1 MQPALEN
8 APTPE
13 EEDLLFRML
22 RQLDLAPDAS
32 QRSTAQALGISLG
45 RLNAQLRAATQAGL
59 VKVTERNGPDKRQ
72 RFAYSITAR
81 GAAEQLHLRDRF
93 LSRKFAE
100 YDALHAELTGTSSGL
115 NPFQHRTKHM
125 QNSHAPIP
133 ELYVSHES
141 ALKLKVEAADL
152 ASWDLTPRQICDLEL
167 LMNGGFNPL
176 KGFLSEEDYD
186 GVVENMRLADG
197 SLWPM
202 PITLDVSEAFAGNIE
217 PGQDIAL
224 RDQEGVILAIMSVTD
239 SWTPNKS
246 REAEKVFGADD
257 DAHPAVNYLHNVA
270 GPVYLGGPITGIQ
283 QPVHYDFRARRDTP
297 NELRAYFRKLG
308 WRKIVAFQ
316 TRNPLHRAHQ
326 ELTFRAAKECQANLL
341 IHPVVGMTKP
351 GDVDHFTRVRCYEAV
366 LDKYPAATT
375 TMSLLP
381 LAMRMAGPR
390 EAVWH
395 GLIRKNHGVTH
406 FIVGR
411 DHAGPGSNSAGEDFY
426 GPYDAQEMFRAH
438 EEEMGIEMVPFK
450 HMVYV
455 QERAQYEP
463 IDEIEDKDNVT
474 ILNIS
479 GTELRRRL
487 AEGLEIP
494 DWFSFPD
501 VVKEL
506 RRTKPPR
513 SKQGFTVFFTGFSGS
528 GKSTIANAMMVKLM
542 EMGGRPTTLLDG
554 DIVRKNLSSELGFSK
569 EHRDLNIRRIG
580 YVASEITKNGGI
592 AICAPI
598 APYATTRR
606 AVREEIE
613 QFGAFVEIHVATSI
627 EECERRDRK
636 GLYKLARE
644 GKIKEF
650 TGISDPYDVPVN
662 PELSLDTETVDVDYC
677 AQQVLLKLE
686 SMGLIAGN

>member
-1 MQPALEN
+1 MSSVLARSN
-8 APTPE
+8 SS
-13 EEDLLFRML
+13 EEDLLFRLL
-22 RQLDLAPDAS
+22 RQLDAAPDAS
-32 QRSTAQALGISLG
+32 QRATALALGISLG
-45 RLNAQLRAATQAGL
+45 RLNAQLRAAADAGL
-59 VKVTERNGPDKRQ
+59 ITITQRPGPDKRQ
-72 RFAYSITAR
+72 RFAYSLTSR
-81 GAAEQLHLRDRF
+81 GAAEKMRLTDQF
-93 LSRKFAE
+93 LTRKLAE
-100 YDALHAELTGTSSGL
+100 YNALHAELTGTASGL
-115 NPFQHRTKHM
+115 PPLKHRTHPM
-125 QNSHAPIP
+125 QNNLSPIP
-133 ELYVSHES
+133 ELYVSYES
-141 ALKLKVEAADL
+141 AQKLKVEAADL
-152 ASWDLTPRQICDLEL
+152 TSWDLTPRQICDLEL
-167 LMNGGFNPL
+167 LMNGGFSPL
-176 KGFLSEEDYD
+176 KGFLGEDDYN

-197 SLWPM
+197 ALWPM
-202 PITLDVSEAFAGNIE
+202 PVTLDVSDTFSESLE
-217 PGQDIAL
+217 LGQDIAL
-224 RDQEGVILAIMSVTD
+224 RDQEGVILATMTVTD
-239 SWTPNKS
+239 RWEPNKS

-257 DAHPAVNYLHNVA
+257 DAHPAVNYLHNTA
-270 GPVYLGGPITGIQ
+270 GKIYLGGPITGIQ
-283 QPVHYDFRARRDTP
+283 QPVHYDFRGRRDTP

-308 WRKIVAFQ
+308 WRKVVAFQ

-326 ELTFRAAKECQANLL
+326 ELTFRAAKEAQANLL
-341 IHPVVGMTKP
+341 IHPVVGLTKP

-366 LDKYPAATT
+366 LDKYPASTT
-375 TMSLLP
+375 SMSLLN

-395 GLIRKNHGVTH
+395 GLIRKNHGCTH

-411 DHAGPGSNSAGEDFY
+411 DHAGPGKNSAGEDFY
-426 GPYDAQEMFRAH
+426 GPYDAQDLFREH
-438 EEEMGIEMVPFK
+438 QDEIGIEMVDFK

-463 IDEIEDKDNVT
+463 NDEIADRDNVT

-494 DWFSFPD
+494 EWFSFPE
-501 VVKEL
+501 VVQEL
-506 RRTKPPR
+506 RRTRPPR

-528 GKSTIANAMMVKLM
+528 GKSTIANALMVKLM
-542 EMGGRPTTLLDG
+542 EMGGRPVTLLDG
-554 DIVRKNLSSELGFSK
+554 DLVRKNLSSELGFSK

-606 AVREEIE
+606 AVREDVEA
-613 QFGAFVEIHVATSI
+613 FGAFVEVHVATSI

-650 TGISDPYDVPVN
+650 TGISDPYDVPEN
-662 PELSLDTETVDVDYC
+662 PELSVETEGADVDNC
-677 AQQVLLKLE
+677 AHQVILKLE
-686 SMGLIAGN
+686 SMGLIKA